1 MENTLNK
8 RTGVK
13 DILKSN
19 VGVLSVACMFYAVVC
34 AGAYGVE
41 EMIPECG
48 PGLTIVILLVLPLI
62 WALPYSFIC
71 AELGS
76 ARPVEGGSLMWVKEA
91 LGEFWFAVMVFSNVI
106 WGLVCNT
113 VYVVLAVNY
122 LDHIVGLS
130 LIQSYILKVL
140 MVLVFFIINVIG
152 LKEVSV
158 VSTVLSILIIL
169 TFAVVAIVGFANW
182 QFNPMVPF
190 TSGQYDTLFQHVG
203 AGLAIGIW
211 MYSGFDELSVLA
223 GEIKDSYKVI
233 PRALMVVVP
242 LIALT
247 YILPTIGGLASVGQW
262 ARWTTEA
269 GGVGYATVLTQ
280 NLGPVFGIIF
290 MVIAIIGQCSI
301 FNVTIATGSRCILVL
316 ADEYFGPRFLA
327 RLTSKKATP
336 YVALSIVAAVTIL
349 LIPFHFTFL
358 VVVDVFFM
366 VTVCALTVVSALIL
380 KRRIP
385 DKEVPFKTPGGR
397 TGHTIICMII
407 FAVCF
412 LSTLVNGTD
421 FYLGGLIWILIIP
434 ILYILA
440 KRKFKGLTNKDP
452 LQYPIDPETGLGF
465 GDLKKIG
472 GFYIG
477 IGVFATLSR
486 FFLQWFEGTW
496 AVDYYLKK
504 YATGLFSNFELML
517 KMISIVGICSIIV
530 GLLFIVFGNKLK
542 SRPENK
548 ESLI

>member
-1 MENTLNK
+1 MENTLKK

-13 DILKSN
+13 DIIKSN
-19 VGVLSVACMFYAVVC
+19 VGVLSVVCMFYSIVC
-34 AGAYGVE
+34 AGAYGIE

-48 PGLTIVILLVLPLI
+48 PGLTIIMLLVLPFI
-62 WALPYSFIC
+62 WAFPYSFIC

-130 LIQSYILKVL
+130 PVESYILKVL
-140 MVLVFFIINVIG
+140 MVLIFFTINVIG

-158 VSTVLSILIIL
+158 VCTILSILIIL
-169 TFAVVAIVGFANW
+169 TFAVVAAVGFMNW
-182 QFNPMVPF
+182 NSSPMVPF
-190 TSGQYDTLFQHVG
+190 ISDQYDTMFQHVG

-223 GEIKDSYKVI
+223 GEIKNAHKVI
-233 PRALMVVVP
+233 PRALMIVVP

-247 YILPTIGGLASVGQW
+247 YVMPTIGGLASVGQW
-262 ARWTTEA
+262 ENWTTEA
-269 GGVGYATVLTQ
+269 GGVGYATVLTE
-280 NLGPVFGIIF
+280 NLGPVFGIAF

-316 ADEYFGPRFLA
+316 SDEQFGPQFLA
-327 RLTSKKATP
+327 KLTRKKATP
-336 YVALSIVAAVTIL
+336 YVALSIVAVVTIL

-385 DKEVPFKTPGGR
+385 PEEVPFKTPGGR
-397 TGHTIICMII
+397 TGHTIICVIVLL
-407 FAVCF
+407 VCF
-412 LSTLVNGTD
+412 FATLVNGTD
-421 FYLGGLIWILIIP
+421 FYLGGLLWILVIP
-434 ILYILA
+434 ILYILS
-440 KRKFKGLTNKDP
+440 KRRFKGLTNKEP
-452 LQYPIDPETGLGF
+452 QLYPINPKTGLGF
-465 GDLKKIG
+465 GDLKRIG
-472 GFYIG
+472 GFYIC
-477 IGVFATLSR
+477 IGVFTTLSR
-486 FFLQWFEGTW
+486 FFLEWYEGSW
-496 AVDYYLKK
+496 GQGYYLKK
-504 YATGLFSNFELML
+504 YTSGLFSNFEVML
-517 KMISIVGICSIIV
+517 QIISIVGICSIIV
-530 GLLFIVFGNKLK
+530 GLLFCIIGNKLEGK
-542 SRPENK
+542 VEG
-548 ESLI
+548 IG